1 MQVLEE
7 ENKLLLP
14 KNETDMM
21 FSSIET
27 MKINNK
33 KVYIVLYHI
42 IYIEFYYTNTC
53 YFADGDY

>member
-21 FSSIET
+21 LNSMET

-33 KVYIVLYHI
+33 KVCVILYIC
-42 IYIEFYYTNTC
+42 EN
-53 YFADGDY
+53 